1 MFESSDGMQ
10 WCDMGNEERGGR
22 CAAERA
28 MVRMMCGVKLR
39 DRKSSNEFVLIY
51 EAVKI
56 EVVWTCDEKE

>member
-39 DRKSSNEFVLIY
+39 DRKSS
-51 EAVKI
+51 
-56 EVVWTCDEKE
+56 